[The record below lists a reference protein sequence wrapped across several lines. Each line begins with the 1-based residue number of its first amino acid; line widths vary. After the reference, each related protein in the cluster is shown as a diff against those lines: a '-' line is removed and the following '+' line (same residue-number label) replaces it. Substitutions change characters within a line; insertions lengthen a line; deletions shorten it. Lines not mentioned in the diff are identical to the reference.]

1 MIDIT
6 HIRSAYFIGAGGI
19 GMSALIRWFMSRG
32 VRVAGYDRT
41 PSPLTGH
48 LIDEGAAIHFDDD
61 IRLIPDGFSDPQT
74 TLVVYTPAVPSDHT
88 ELNHFRRPG
97 FEVMKRSEVLGLI
110 TSASRAICVA
120 GTHGKTTVSSMT
132 AHLLKQ
138 SHVDC
143 NAFLG
148 GILKG
153 YASNLMLSDHSDLTV
168 VEADEYDR
176 SFHRLHP
183 TTAIITAVDPD
194 HLDIYGTPEAYREA
208 FEIFTSLI
216 HPGGTLIIKK
226 DLPITPRLQPDVRC
240 YTYSATDTSADFHAE
255 NVRIGGGEAVFDCVL
270 SDGTRIADIHL
281 GVPVRVNVEN
291 GVAAIAATWL
301 HGVRPD
307 EIRAAMATFPGAER
321 RFDIRLRNDR
331 VVLIDD
337 YAHHPQELTRS
348 ILSVKELYAG
358 RRITGIFQPHLYT
371 RTRDFADDFARSLSL
386 LDELILVDIYPA
398 REEPIPG
405 VTSQMIL
412 DRVTISNKRCCTKA
426 ELPAL
431 IAAGTFDVVLILGA
445 GDIDRLV
452 EPIRQILAQ
461 R

>member
-88 ELNHFRRPG
+88 ELNHFRRSG

-153 YASNLMLSDHSDLTV
+153 YASNLMLSDHNDLTV

-194 HLDIYGTPEAYREA
+194 HLDIYGTPAAYREA
-208 FEIFTSLI
+208 FEVFTSLI
-216 HPGGTLIIKK
+216 RPGGTLIIKK

-291 GVAAIAATWL
+291 GIAAIAAAWL

-426 ELPAL
+426 DLPAL

>member
-1 MIDIT
+1 MIDIA

-19 GMSALIRWFMSRG
+19 GMSALIRWFMARG

-48 LIDEGAAIHFDDD
+48 LIDEGAAIHFEDDVH
-61 IRLIPDGFSDPQT
+61 LIPDGFSDPQT

-88 ELNHFRRPG
+88 ELNHFRRSG
-97 FEVMKRSEVLGLI
+97 FEVMKRAEMLGLI

-148 GILKG
+148 GILKE

-183 TTAIITAVDPD
+183 TTAIITSADPD
-194 HLDIYGTPEAYREA
+194 HLDIYGTPAAYREA
-208 FEIFTSLI
+208 FEVFTSLI
-216 HPGGTLIIKK
+216 RPGGTLIIKK
-226 DLPITPRLQPDVRC
+226 DAPITPRLQPDVRC

-255 NVRIGGGEAVFDCVL
+255 NVRIGDGEAVFDCVL

-281 GVPVRVNVEN
+281 GVPVRINVEN
-291 GVAAIAATWL
+291 GVAAIAAAWL

-307 EIRAAMATFPGAER
+307 EIRSAMATFPGAER

-337 YAHHPQELTRS
+337 YAHHPEELTRS

-358 RRITGIFQPHLYT
+358 RCITGIFQPHLYS
-371 RTRDFADDFARSLSL
+371 RTRDFADEFARSLSL

-405 VTSQMIL
+405 VTSEMIL
-412 DRVTISNKRCCTKA
+412 EHVTIADKRCCTKA
-426 ELPAL
+426 ELPDI

>member
-48 LIDEGAAIHFDDD
+48 LIDEGAAIHFNDD

-88 ELNHFRRPG
+88 ELTYFRQHG

-153 YASNLMLSDHSDLTV
+153 YASNLMLSDHSNLTV

-194 HLDIYGTPEAYREA
+194 HLDIYGTPAAYREA
-208 FEIFTSLI
+208 FEVFTSLI
-216 HPGGTLIIKK
+216 LPGGTLIIKK
-226 DLPITPRLQPDVRC
+226 DAPITPRLQPDVRC

-255 NVRIGGGEAVFDCVL
+255 NIRIGGGEAVFDCVL
-270 SDGTRIADIHL
+270 SDGTRIGDIHL

-291 GVAAIAATWL
+291 GVAAIAAAWL

-398 REEPIPG
+398 REKPIPG

-412 DRVTISNKRCCTKA
+412 DRVTISNKRYCTKA
-426 ELPAL
+426 DLPAL

>member
-19 GMSALIRWFMSRG
+19 GMSALIRWFMARG

-48 LIDEGAAIHFDDD
+48 LIDEGVAIHFEDDV
-61 IRLIPDGFSDPQT
+61 RLIPDGFTDPQT

-88 ELNHFRRPG
+88 ELTYFRQQG
-97 FEVMKRSEVLGLI
+97 FEVLKRSEVLGLI
-110 TSASRAICVA
+110 TASNRAICVA

-153 YASNLMLSDHSDLTV
+153 YASNLMLSDRSDLTV

-183 TTAIITAVDPD
+183 TTAIITSADPD
-194 HLDIYGTPEAYREA
+194 HLDIYGTPAAYREA

-216 HPGGTLIIKK
+216 RPGGTLIIKK
-226 DLPITPRLQPDVRC
+226 DIPVTPRLAADVRC
-240 YTYSATDTSADFHAE
+240 YTYSGTDTAADFYAE
-255 NVRIGGGEAVFDCVL
+255 NIRIGSGEAVFDCVL
-270 SDGTRIADIHL
+270 RDGTRIADIHL
-281 GVPVRVNVEN
+281 GVPVRINVEN
-291 GVAAIAATWL
+291 GVAAIAAAWV

-307 EIRAAMATFPGAER
+307 ELRAAMATFPGAER

-337 YAHHPQELTRS
+337 YAHHPEELTRS
-348 ILSVKELYAG
+348 ILSVKELYSG
-358 RRITGIFQPHLYT
+358 RHLTGIFQPHLYS
-371 RTRDFADDFARSLSL
+371 RTRDVFNDFAHSLSL
-386 LDELILVDIYPA
+386 LDRLILVDIYPA

-412 DRVTISNKRCCTKA
+412 ERVTIADKCCYTKA

-431 IAAGTFDVVLILGA
+431 IAEGTFDVVLILGA